1 MFNEEDLKTLFYEDR
16 KTKLVWENKYSN
28 NSLMV

>member
-1 MFNEEDLKTLFYEDR
+1 MFNVEDLKMLFYEDP

-28 NSLMV
+28 NGLMV